1 MRNEFKTT
9 IQVTRLDI
17 CDLMLACSLVRGN
30 LTNGNGEKWEKLYN
44 ELERHLDELDE
55 QLDMVCE

>member
-17 CDLMLACSLVRGN
+17 CELMLACSLVRGN
-30 LTNGNGEKWEKLYN
+30 LSNGNGEKWDKLYN
-44 ELERHLDELDE
+44 ELERQLDELDE
-55 QLDMVCE
+55 QLDKISE